1 MIGGDYMLKE
11 MFLAG
16 LGAVSLTKDKIEEI
30 AQELVKRGELTAE
43 DKNNFIN
50 SALNSVNK
58 QKQVIKEKAYE
69 NIQQLAKE
77 ANLVTRDEYNLLL
90 ARIAELESKID
101 QLMQNNQNM

>member
-1 MIGGDYMLKE
+1 MLKE

-77 ANLVTRDEYNLLL
+77 ANLVTREEYNLLL
-90 ARIAELESKID
+90 ARIAELESKLD

>member
-1 MIGGDYMLKE
+1 MLKE

-77 ANLVTRDEYNLLL
+77 ANLVTREEYNLLL
-90 ARIAELESKID
+90 ARIAELESKLD
-101 QLMQNNQNM
+101 QLIQNNQNM

>member
-1 MIGGDYMLKE
+1 MIGGDSMLKE

-69 NIQQLAKE
+69 NIQQMAKE
-77 ANLVTRDEYNLLL
+77 ANLVTREEYDLLL
-90 ARIAELESKID
+90 ARIAELESKLD
-101 QLMQNNQNM
+101 QLIQNNQNM

>member
-77 ANLVTRDEYNLLL
+77 ANLVTREEYNLLL
-90 ARIAELESKID
+90 ARIAELESKLD
-101 QLMQNNQNM
+101 QLIQNNQNM

>member
-1 MIGGDYMLKE
+1 MLKE

-69 NIQQLAKE
+69 NIQQMAKE
-77 ANLVTRDEYNLLL
+77 ANLVTREEYDLLL
-90 ARIAELESKID
+90 ARIAELESKLD
-101 QLMQNNQNM
+101 QLIQNNQNM

>member
-1 MIGGDYMLKE
+1 MLKE

-16 LGAVSLTKDKIEEI
+16 LGAVSLTKDKLEEI

-77 ANLVTRDEYNLLL
+77 ANLVTREEYNLLL
-90 ARIAELESKID
+90 ARIAELESKLD